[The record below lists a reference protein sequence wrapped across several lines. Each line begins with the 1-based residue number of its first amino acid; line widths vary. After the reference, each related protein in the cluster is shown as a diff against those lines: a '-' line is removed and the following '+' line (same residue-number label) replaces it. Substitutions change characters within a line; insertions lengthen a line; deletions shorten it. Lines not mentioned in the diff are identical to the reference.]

1 MEPQHEERRLTTIL
15 AADVVGYSRL
25 MADDEAGTFAQLKA
39 HRKEL
44 IEPKTAEYHGRLVK
58 LTGDGTLMEFGSVV
72 DAVMFAV
79 DIQRAMVGRNASVP
93 EDRQITYRFGINI
106 GDIIVDGEDIY
117 GDGVNVAARLEA
129 LAEPGGICVSR
140 SVHTQIEGKVDL
152 VFEDLGEQQ
161 VKNIPKPVQIFRV
174 RLDGPAADHGT
185 VAAATAKRS
194 LRWPVVAGGLA
205 VLVMV
210 AGIALWQRPWAPREE
225 PASETNMAFPLPD
238 KPSIAVL
245 PFENMSGD
253 PEQEYFADGIVED
266 IITDLS
272 KISGLFVIARN
283 SSFAYKGKKTDIRT
297 VAKELGVLYVVEGS
311 VRRVAD
317 EVRINAQLI
326 EAATG
331 GHLWAERYDGSL
343 ADVFAL
349 QDKVT
354 EKIVLALAVNLTSG
368 EQSQKIRLRFDNPRA
383 YDAFL
388 QGREFY
394 RRATPEDYAK
404 AVPHLEDAIQLDNKY
419 GRAYAALAEIY
430 RDSAVMGWDVL
441 DVSPDEAFW
450 RAEQF
455 LHEALKDPSPLA
467 HQVASKMLSRQ
478 GRYDEATAQAE
489 RAIALDANDPAGYM
503 AMAEALIWAGDST
516 RSVKIINKAM
526 RLDPHYPPGYL
537 FQLGLA
543 HYGTSQF
550 DDAASALERATKRS
564 PNDYSQLT
572 ILAATYGHL
581 GRKQAAES
589 AIARAN
595 EQRRKLGRPPLTLAI
610 VNRWPFKELADR
622 KRLRDGLRKVGVP
635 EVPPSYAGRLKD
647 RLTGNEIRSLL
658 FGRTQHGFDP
668 KTHKDWMVSL
678 AADGESMVLAPWFS
692 GTEIRWVKGDKLCS
706 RHKGSAAGSKTCAF
720 IFRNPEGTADGRN
733 QFEWVGGARIY
744 PFSVE

>member
-1 MEPQHEERRLTTIL
+1 MAETKATRKLAAIL
-15 AADVVGYSRL
+15 ATDVVGYARL
-25 MADDEAGTFAQLKA
+25 IRADEEGTLDRLKA
-39 HRKEL
+39 LRADL
-44 IEPKTAEYHGRLVK
+44 IDPKVTEHHGRVVK
-58 LTGDGTLMEFGSVV
+58 LMGDGMLAEFGSVV
-72 DAVMFAV
+72 DAVRAAAETQRAV
-79 DIQRAMVGRNASVP
+79 AKRNAELPEEQRIEFRIGVNLGDVVIDGDDIQ
-93 EDRQITYRFGINI
+93 
-106 GDIIVDGEDIY
+106 
-117 GDGVNVAARLEA
+117 GDGVNVAARLEG
-129 LAEPGGICVSR
+129 LAEPGGICISGA
-140 SVHTQIEGKVDL
+140 VHDQVRDRLDL
-152 VFEDLGEQQ
+152 AFEDMGYQE
-161 VKNIPKPVQIFRV
+161 VKNIDRPLRV
-174 RLDGPAADHGT
+174 WRWVAEGPARAPSE
-185 VAAATAKRS
+185 A
-194 LRWPVVAGGLA
+194 LA
-205 VLVMV
+205 
-210 AGIALWQRPWAPREE
+210 
-225 PASETNMAFPLPD
+225 LPD

-283 SSFAYKGKKTDIRT
+283 SSFAYKDKKTDIRT

-311 VRRVAD
+311 VRRVGN

-368 EQSQKIRLRFDNPRA
+368 EQSQKIRLRFDNPWA

-550 DDAASALERATKRS
+550 DEAASALERATKRS

-595 EQRRKLGRPPLTLAI
+595 EQRRKMGRPPLTLAV

-692 GTEIRWVKGDKLCS
+692 GTEIRWIEGDKLCS